1 MDNNVFVSKLIK
13 GTKEGIIKW
22 EPAKS
27 NKLYNSYQPFFLQ
40 NDDKKLVLEKYNT
53 TEYDAYGEEMQVPN
67 CKISICDD
75 QYNSLS
81 DIYETDVKKSS
92 DLMRLYRLA
101 ERQANNVDE
110 IMENFVKKIEI
121 RIIFI

>member
-1 MDNNVFVSKLIK
+1 
-13 GTKEGIIKW
+13 
-22 EPAKS
+22 
-27 NKLYNSYQPFFLQ
+27 
-40 NDDKKLVLEKYNT
+40 
-53 TEYDAYGEEMQVPN
+53 MQVPN

-110 IMENFVKKIEI
+110 IMENFVKKIDN
-121 RIIFI
+121 FDF

>member
-101 ERQANNVDE
+101 E
-110 IMENFVKKIEI
+110 
-121 RIIFI
+121 